1 MTTQLKAGQFIPQFS
16 IEDVSGKMINSRDL
30 EGKKLYI
37 TFLRNTACPLCSFHV
52 FRLLKLTDQ
61 LKANNVEVIA
71 FYESKRQVIMSSP
84 FFRDQVLNDKKM
96 TVISDTARKVYT
108 LFGAEVNPQK
118 ATFEILQAHGRI
130 PKIEDAAKNGFIGDG
145 IQQGTNADAIPADFL
160 VDEAGRIVYAHYGI
174 DAADNIPLEK
184 VEDFAF
190 NTTLVK

>member
-16 IEDVSGKMINSRDL
+16 MEDVSGKKINSRDL

-71 FYESKRQVIMSSP
+71 FYESKRQVILTSP

-96 TVISDTARKVYT
+96 IVVSDTAREVYA

-130 PKIEDAAKNGFIGDG
+130 PKIEEAAKNGFTGDG
-145 IQQGTNADAIPADFL
+145 MQQGTNPDAIPADFL
-160 VDEAGRIVYAHYGI
+160 VDEAGRIVYAHYGT
-174 DAADNIPLEK
+174 DAADNIALEK
-184 VEDFAF
+184 VEEFA
-190 NTTLVK
+190 VGAAVAK

>member
-16 IEDVSGKMINSRDL
+16 IEDVSGKKISSRDL

-96 TVISDTARKVYT
+96 IVISDTAREVYT

-130 PKIEDAAKNGFIGDG
+130 PKIEEAAKNGFTGDG
-145 IQQGTNADAIPADFL
+145 MQQGTNADAIPADFL

-174 DAADNIPLEK
+174 DAADNIALEK
-184 VEDFAF
+184 VEEFAF
-190 NTTLVK
+190 NTAVVK

>member
-16 IEDVSGKMINSRDL
+16 IEDVSGKKINSRDL
-30 EGKKLYI
+30 EGKKVYI

-96 TVISDTARKVYT
+96 IVISDTAREVYT

-130 PKIEDAAKNGFIGDG
+130 PKIEEAAKNGFTGDG
-145 IQQGTNADAIPADFL
+145 MQQGTNPDAIPADFL

-174 DAADNIPLEK
+174 DAADNIALEK
-184 VEDFAF
+184 VEEFAF
-190 NTTLVK
+190 NTAVVK